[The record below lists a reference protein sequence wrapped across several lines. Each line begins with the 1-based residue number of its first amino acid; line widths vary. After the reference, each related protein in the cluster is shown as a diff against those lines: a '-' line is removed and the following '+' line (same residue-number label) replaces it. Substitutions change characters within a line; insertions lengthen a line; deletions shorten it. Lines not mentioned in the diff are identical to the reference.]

1 MSTIEVDPRTRI
13 RVEYDTD
20 AEDPRW
26 WGDHIADDD
35 YAVEQWRAGE
45 VYGVIVERKVD
56 WTFEGDIPDGV
67 MVPNTM
73 TTWEEIDSIWGCYL
87 DDTYTARVV
96 ANEYFGIPL
105 PETLDGLSE
114 AEIESVYYESESGCE
129 WGHTFRPCPHDD
141 PNDSDEIENES
152 E

>member
-1 MSTIEVDPRTRI
+1 MSVETIEVDPRTRI

-20 AEDPRW
+20 AEDPRT

-56 WTFEGDIPDGV
+56 WTRMGAGDGEKLPD
-67 MVPNTM
+67 TM

-105 PETLDGLSE
+105 EVP
-114 AEIESVYYESESGCE
+114 A
-129 WGHTFRPCPHDD
+129 
-141 PNDSDEIENES
+141 
-152 E
+152 

>member
-13 RVEYDTD
+13 CVIPDTG

-26 WGDHIADDD
+26 WGDHI
-35 YAVEQWRAGE
+35 E

-56 WTFEGDIPDGV
+56 WIRVGAGDGQELPD
-67 MVPNTM
+67 TM
-73 TTWEEIDSIWGCYL
+73 TTWEEIGSIWGCYL

-105 PETLDGLSE
+105 EVT
-114 AEIESVYYESESGCE
+114 A
-129 WGHTFRPCPHDD
+129 
-141 PNDSDEIENES
+141 
-152 E
+152 

>member
-1 MSTIEVDPRTRI
+1 MSVETIEVDPRTRI

-26 WGDHIADDD
+26 WGDHITDND
-35 YAVEQWRAGE
+35 YVVEQWRAGE

-56 WTFEGDIPDGV
+56 WIRVGAGDGEKLPD
-67 MVPNTM
+67 TM
-73 TTWEEIDSIWGCYL
+73 TTWEEVDSIWGCYL

-105 PETLDGLSE
+105 EVT
-114 AEIESVYYESESGCE
+114 A
-129 WGHTFRPCPHDD
+129 
-141 PNDSDEIENES
+141 
-152 E
+152 